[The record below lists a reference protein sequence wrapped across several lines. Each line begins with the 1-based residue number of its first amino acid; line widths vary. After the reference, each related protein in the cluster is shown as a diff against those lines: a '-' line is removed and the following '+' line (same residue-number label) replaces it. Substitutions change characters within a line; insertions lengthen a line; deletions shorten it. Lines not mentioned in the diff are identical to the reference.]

1 VSGLVTLKGKI
12 YAVGGETE
20 GLHSCKSLEC
30 YDPDTDEWTTLAP
43 LIESRFDPGI
53 KWKGQ
58 LKVFKYFMIKILWY
72 EYTTLASVIESRFD
86 PCIHWRGNQRVV
98 VLFMI

>member
-1 VSGLVTLKGKI
+1 MSGLVTLKGKI

-43 LIESRFDPGI
+43 LIESRFDP
-53 KWKGQ
+53 
-58 LKVFKYFMIKILWY
+58 
-72 EYTTLASVIESRFD
+72 
-86 PCIHWRGNQRVV
+86 CIHWRGNQRVV
-98 VLFMI
+98 VLFLI